1 MDRIE
6 WGERAPGSAI
16 SILVWMSMAMLV
28 LMSVGVGDSG
38 IDRQQLVLLNRVMF
52 V

>member
-1 MDRIE
+1 MDAD
-6 WGERAPGSAI
+6 GDAG
-16 SILVWMSMAMLV
+16 V

>member
-28 LMSVGVGDSG
+28 LMSMLVPMSVLTMTAVLTVVGGV
-38 IDRQQLVLLNRVMF
+38 F
-52 V
+52 Y

>member
-16 SILVWMSMAMLV
+16 SILEWMPMAMLM
-28 LMSVGVGDSG
+28 LMSVGVGDGGVDSSG
-38 IDRQQLVLLNRVMF
+38 F
-52 V
+52 Y